1 MGSKKLPRLTHLQ
14 FLVLGL
20 LRNGEQPGRIV
31 RDALAEHGVKRTA
44 PAFYQLMAR
53 LERDGLI
60 EGRYEQITVRDQAV
74 TERRYRLE
82 PAGAR
87 LWSDARDFY
96 AQVASRG
103 AGARLFAFASSRLR
117 RNKSDA

>member
-1 MGSKKLPRLTHLQ
+1 MRSQKLPQLTHLQ

-20 LRNGEQPGRIV
+20 LRNGETPGRIV
-31 RDALAEHGVKRTA
+31 REALAANGVKRTA

-60 EGRYEQITVRDQAV
+60 EGWYEQITVRDQAV
-74 TERRYRLE
+74 TERRYKLR

-87 LWSDARDFY
+87 LWNDARDFY
-96 AQVASRG
+96 AEIAARGVAPRW
-103 AGARLFAFASSRLR
+103 
-117 RNKSDA
+117 SDA

>member
-1 MGSKKLPRLTHLQ
+1 MGSKKLPQLTHLQ

-20 LRNGEQPGRIV
+20 LRCGEQPGRVV
-31 RDALAEHGVKRTA
+31 RDALAAHGVKRTS

-60 EGRYEQITVRDQAV
+60 EGWYEQITVRDQAV
-74 TERRYRLE
+74 TERRYKLR

-87 LWSDARDFY
+87 LWTQARDFY
-96 AQVASRG
+96 SEIATHGVARW
-103 AGARLFAFASSRLR
+103 
-117 RNKSDA
+117 SDA